1 MLKIIAEK
9 WGTRQNLLREKLAQ
23 INISDLNYLDL
34 VKATFSTIYNE
45 EEDYLSLNIDVKKI
59 TEIDNGDYQGT
70 LLYILPF
77 SNYQP
82 SETDYFMTY
91 VYYGSCS
98 CCDTLQHIKSLGD
111 WEQEFPNEAQI
122 NDLMKLCEHILAHT
136 IQPYYNS
143 PYNYHK
149 DEFKEIKYV
158 HED

>member
-9 WGTRQNLLREKLAQ
+9 WAAKQNLLRAKLTQ
-23 INISDLNYLDL
+23 INIDNLNYLDL
-34 VKATFSTIYNE
+34 VKATFSTIYND
-45 EEDYLSLNIDVKKI
+45 EEDYLSLNIDVEKI

-82 SETDYFMTY
+82 SETDYFITY
-91 VYYGSCS
+91 VDYGSCS
-98 CCDTLQHIKSLGD
+98 GCDTLQHIQSLGD
-111 WEQEFPNEAQI
+111 WDQETPNEAQI
-122 NDLMKLCEHILAHT
+122 NDLMKLCCHILANT

>member
-9 WGTRQNLLREKLAQ
+9 WAARQSLLRARLAR
-23 INISDLNYLDL
+23 INIDDLTYLDL
-34 VKATFSTIYNE
+34 VKATFSTIYND
-45 EEDYLSLNIDVKKI
+45 EEDYLSLNIDVEQI
-59 TEIDNGDYQGT
+59 TEIDNGNYQGT

-77 SNYQP
+77 SKCQP
-82 SETDYFMTY
+82 SETDYFITY
-91 VYYGSCS
+91 VDYGSCS
-98 CCDTLQHIKSLGD
+98 CCDTLQSIQSLGD
-111 WEQEFPNEAQI
+111 WGQETPNEEQI
-122 NDLMKLCEHILAHT
+122 KDLVKLCGDILANT

>member
-9 WGTRQNLLREKLAQ
+9 WGARQNLLREKLAQ
-23 INISDLNYLDL
+23 INIDNLNYLNL
-34 VKATFSTIYNE
+34 VKTTFSTIYNN
-45 EEDYLSLNIDVKKI
+45 EEDYSLLNIDIEKI

-82 SETDYFMTY
+82 CATDYFMTY
-91 VYYGSCS
+91 VGYGSCS
-98 CCDTLQHIKSLGD
+98 CCDTLLYIKSLGD

-143 PYNYHK
+143 PYNDYK
-149 DEFKEIKYV
+149 DEFKEIEYV
-158 HED
+158 HKN